1 MSIIFIAFEI
11 IGTIAFAISGVL
23 EGFKHDMDLFGVT
36 MLGLTTAV
44 GGGVLRDVIIGNTPP
59 AAFRTPYCAVI
70 AIVVSVIGFLIF
82 YHTGTEFTGKTKRRM
97 EGLLFYADTIGLA
110 AFTVL
115 GIEATIRFD
124 ASYNTAVLLFVGVIT
139 GIGGGILRDVLAET
153 IPYVFKKHI
162 YALASILGAVIMI
175 VLLRFVSRGIAA
187 LCGFAAV
194 IALRVL
200 AATLNWNLPRAKKK
214 KITADP

>member
-1 MSIIFIAFEI
+1 MSTIFIVFEV
-11 IGTIAFAISGVL
+11 IGTIAFAISGVM
-23 EGFKHDMDLFGVT
+23 EGFQHDMDLFGVT

-59 AAFRTPYCAVI
+59 VAFRTPYCAVI
-70 AIVVSVIGFLIF
+70 AIIVSLVSFLIF
-82 YHTGTEFTGKTKRRM
+82 YRKGEFAGKAKRRM
-97 EGLLFYADTIGLA
+97 ENLLFYADTIGLA

-115 GIEATIRFD
+115 GIEATMRFD
-124 ASYNTAVLLFVGVIT
+124 AAYNTAVLLFVGVIT

-162 YALASILGAVIMI
+162 YALASILGAVVMI
-175 VLLRFVSRGIAA
+175 VMLRFACEGISA

-194 IALRVL
+194 IALRIL
-200 AATLNWNLPRAKKK
+200 AASLNWNLPRARRK
-214 KITADP
+214 TSSANP